1 MRKTLIIVLFLSLYA
16 GNSLFAQSDSSGTL
30 EIEFLNIRNGDGQ
43 IAIGINMSPKGWPRK
58 ADLELQYSK
67 SESQTD
73 STYTVVIPE
82 FAYGTYAISVL
93 DDVDSNLEMDMFLR
107 LPREGY
113 GFSLNPSNRLSAP
126 KFEECSFE
134 MDEPYKKL
142 TIHIRY
148 SGKDKNDN

>member
-1 MRKTLIIVLFLSLYA
+1 MLISLHA
-16 GNSLFAQSDSSGTL
+16 GLSLFAQSDSTGTL
-30 EIEFLNIRNGDGQ
+30 EIEFLNIRTGDGL
-43 IAIGINMSPKGWPRK
+43 IALGVNMSPKGWPRK
-58 ADLELQYSK
+58 ADLELAFPK
-67 SESQTD
+67 SESLTD

-113 GFSLNPSNRLSAP
+113 GFSRNPSNRLSAP
-126 KFEECSFE
+126 KFEACAFE

-142 TIHIRY
+142 IINIRY
-148 SGKDKNDN
+148 SKKDKNDK

>member
-1 MRKTLIIVLFLSLYA
+1 MRKTLIIVFLLSLYA
-16 GNSLFAQSDSSGTL
+16 GNSLTAQSDSSGTL

-43 IAIGINMSPKGWPRK
+43 IALGINYGPKGWPRK
-58 ADLELQYSK
+58 ADLEIQFPK
-67 SESQTD
+67 SESQTG

-93 DDVDSNLEMDMFLR
+93 DDVDCNLEMEFFLR
-107 LPREGY
+107 IPKEGY

-126 KFEECSFE
+126 NFEECAFQ

-142 TIHIRY
+142 TINMRY
-148 SGKDKNDN
+148 SLKDKDDN